1 MMRTRWFA
9 LTGTMILLVA
19 AGASAA
25 YRLAASG
32 PAMTTAA
39 NQWIALLT
47 EDQKKIGLLDY
58 DAPARVDWH
67 FIPKASR
74 KGVQY
79 RDMNEAQRKAALA
92 LLRSAVSEIG
102 YQKATYIMELEVL
115 LKDLEKT
122 KTNTPL
128 RDSQRYYFTVF
139 GQPSESS
146 KWGLSIEGHHMSLNF
161 VVAAGKVVSSTPQM
175 FGANPAIVKNS
186 TVPSVK
192 TGGEILAKEQRLAL
206 ELLAALTPEQRKVAM
221 IAEKSLDEVRNAGVP
236 QPPTDA
242 PVGLVAGKMTD
253 AQKKILRALVD
264 AYAAGMPEDVAR
276 ERWEAIEATGFD
288 KLHFAWAG
296 GDQIGQGHYY
306 RIQGDTFAIE
316 FVNTQPDA
324 AGNPANH
331 IHCMWRDQRGD
342 FALPVK

>member
-1 MMRTRWFA
+1 MMRSRWFA
-9 LTGTMILLVA
+9 LTISTILLLA

-25 YRLAASG
+25 YRIVAPG
-32 PAMTTAA
+32 VAMTTAA
-39 NQWIALLT
+39 NQWLGSLSD
-47 EDQKKIGLLDY
+47 DQKKIGLLEY
-58 DAPARVDWH
+58 DAPVRVDWH
-67 FIPKASR
+67 FIPKATR

-92 LLRSAVSEIG
+92 LLRSTVSEIG
-102 YQKATYIMELEVL
+102 YHKATSIMGLEVL
-115 LKDLEKT
+115 LKDLEKS
-122 KTNTPL
+122 KTGTPL
-128 RDSQRYYFTVF
+128 RDSERYYFTIF
-139 GQPSESS
+139 GKPTESS

-161 VVAAGKVVSSTPQM
+161 VVEGGKVISSTPQM

-186 TVPSVK
+186 TVESVK
-192 TGGEILAKEQRLAL
+192 TGTELLAKEERLAL
-206 ELLAALTPEQRKVAM
+206 ELLHALDADQRKVAV
-221 IAEKSLDEVRNAGVP
+221 IADKALDEVRNAGAP
-236 QPPTDA
+236 QPPADA
-242 PVGLVAGKMTD
+242 PVGLVASKMTD

-264 AYAAGMPEDVAR
+264 AYAAGMPEEVAR
-276 ERWEAIEATGFD
+276 QRWEAIESTGFD

-296 GDQIGQGHYY
+296 GDQLGQGHYY

-342 FALPVK
+342 FALPIK